1 VNDSGHNHLSWRRS
15 GRFPLRTRKWR
26 ESYNSA
32 NTRLLNAG
40 VVKRFLQQNISRE
53 GALLGQ
59 DAIRC
64 RPAHYERQDFHHPSC
79 AMGVVTHIVKM
90 AGILSPLLIL
100 ELVKEPAKASRWIR
114 IASVAT
120 VGVTETF

>member
-1 VNDSGHNHLSWRRS
+1 
-15 GRFPLRTRKWR
+15 
-26 ESYNSA
+26 
-32 NTRLLNAG
+32 
-40 VVKRFLQQNISRE
+40 
-53 GALLGQ
+53 
-59 DAIRC
+59 
-64 RPAHYERQDFHHPSC
+64 
-79 AMGVVTHIVKM
+79 MGVVTHIVKM